1 MALPGPLRGK
11 TPFGPGSATIDL
23 FPGITPNQNFKNRKE
38 VFMIIKMSAKA
49 QHEEIERVRKK
60 VEELGYV
67 AKIFQGEMKSVI
79 HVIGVTD
86 RERLIKSVESLPGVE
101 SLIPILSP
109 FKLAS
114 REFHPDDTIIS
125 LNGKQIGGEILSII
139 AGPCAVESEGMMMEL
154 ASALKE
160 AGAQFLRGGAFKP
173 RSSPYSFQGLGEK
186 GLEILARAREKTG
199 LLIVTEVLSE
209 IDVPLVYKYADILQ
223 IGARNMQNFPLLKT
237 VGRFNKPVLLKRGM
251 SATIEEWLMAAEY
264 ILAEGNPNVILC
276 ERGIRTFETYTRNT
290 LDISA
295 VPVVKYHSHL
305 PIIIDPSH
313 ASGDAR
319 YVNSLA
325 KAGIAAGADGIMV
338 EVHPDPANALSD
350 GKQSLRLEAFKELM
364 AEIKKIAETVGRKL

>member
-1 MALPGPLRGK
+1 
-11 TPFGPGSATIDL
+11 
-23 FPGITPNQNFKNRKE
+23 
-38 VFMIIKMSAKA
+38 MIITMSVQANK
-49 QHEEIERVRKK
+49 EDIERVRQKIEEIGYETKLFPGEKK
-60 VEELGYV
+60 T
-67 AKIFQGEMKSVI
+67 VI

-86 RERLIKSVESLPGVE
+86 REKIVKAVESLSGVE
-101 SLIPILSP
+101 NLIPILSP
-109 FKLAS
+109 YKLAS
-114 REFHPDDTIIS
+114 REFHPEDTIIS
-125 LNGKQIGGEILSII
+125 INGKRIGDRMIAVI
-139 AGPCAVESEGMMMEL
+139 AGPCAVESETMMIEL
-154 ASALKE
+154 ACILKE
-160 AGAQFLRGGAFKP
+160 SGAQFLRGGAYKP

-199 LLIVTEVLSE
+199 LYIVTEVLSE

-264 ILAEGNPNVILC
+264 ILSEGNQNVILC

-295 VPVVKYHSHL
+295 VPVVKRFSHL

-313 ASGDAR
+313 SSGDWR
-319 YVNSLA
+319 YVNALA
-325 KAGIAAGADGIMV
+325 RAGIAAGADGVIV

-350 GKQSLRLEAFKELM
+350 GKQSLKLEVFKELM
-364 AEIKKIAETVGRKL
+364 EEIKKIASAIGRTL

>member
-1 MALPGPLRGK
+1 
-11 TPFGPGSATIDL
+11 
-23 FPGITPNQNFKNRKE
+23 
-38 VFMIIKMSAKA
+38 MIITMSVQAND
-49 QHEEIERVRKK
+49 EDIERVRKR
-60 VEELGYV
+60 VEELGYGT
-67 AKIFQGEMKSVI
+67 KIFRGEKKTVI

-86 RERLIKSVESLPGVE
+86 REKITKAVEPLPGVE
-101 SLIPILSP
+101 NLIPILSP
-109 FKLAS
+109 YKLAS
-114 REFHPDDTIIS
+114 REFHPENTIIS
-125 LNGKQIGGEILSII
+125 VNGKKIGDRMIAII
-139 AGPCAVESEGMMMEL
+139 AGPCAVESETMMIEL
-154 ASALKE
+154 ACALKE
-160 AGAQFLRGGAFKP
+160 AGAQFLRGGAYKP

-199 LLIVTEVLSE
+199 LLVVTEVLSE
-209 IDVPLVYKYADILQ
+209 IDVPLVYKYADVLQ

-264 ILAEGNPNVILC
+264 ILSEGNSNVILC

-295 VPVVKYHSHL
+295 VPVVKHFSHL

-313 ASGDAR
+313 ASGDAK

-350 GKQSLRLEAFKELM
+350 GKQSLRIETFRELIE
-364 AEIKKIAETVGRKL
+364 EIKRIADAIGRTL